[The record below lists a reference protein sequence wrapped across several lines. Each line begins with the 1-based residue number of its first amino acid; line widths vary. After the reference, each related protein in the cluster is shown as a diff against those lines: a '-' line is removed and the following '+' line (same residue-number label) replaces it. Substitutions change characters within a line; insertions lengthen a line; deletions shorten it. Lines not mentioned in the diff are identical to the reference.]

1 MMENRAISGFISYQK
16 SAQKAEST
24 LRSYQSDLRVFLRWF
39 KLTNHEMLTLSKIT
53 PTDLRH
59 FKRFLIDSGYKP
71 STITRKL
78 LSIRYFLEWG
88 WSTKKIKYRFPLPK
102 LVKQMQSAPRWLDR
116 IEQNAL
122 IRHVEQFSSVRDTAI
137 FKVLINTGLR
147 VQELCDLK
155 WTNIIIA
162 ERKGSLVVRHS
173 KGEKY
178 REIPLNKDARNA
190 FNSIDYKIYA
200 GSDTFVFSGQRGHL
214 KPRGVQLMFKR
225 VISNSNL
232 AEHISPH
239 QLRHTFCKNLVDAGV
254 SLEKVAA
261 LAGHERLDTTKIYCK
276 PSKSDLNDAVEL
288 ISEEE

>member
-1 MMENRAISGFISYQK
+1 MMKNRAILGFIAYQEGIQK
-16 SAQKAEST
+16 SEST
-24 LRSYQSDLRVFLRWF
+24 LRSYQSDLSIFSKWF
-39 KLTNHEMLTLSKIT
+39 KDVNHEILTLSKIT

-78 LSIRYFLEWG
+78 LSIKYFLEWG
-88 WSTKKIKYRFPLPK
+88 WNTKKIKYRFPLPK
-102 LVKQMQSAPRWLDR
+102 LVKQMQSAPRWLNR

-122 IRHVEQFSSVRDTAI
+122 LRHIEQFSSVRDVAI
-137 FKVLINTGLR
+137 FKILINTGLR
-147 VQELCDLK
+147 VQELCNLK
-155 WTNIIIA
+155 WTNIKIA

-190 FNSIDYKIYA
+190 FNSIDYKACA
-200 GSDTFVFSGQRGHL
+200 GSDTFVFPGQRGHL
-214 KPRGVQLMFKR
+214 KSRGVQLMFKR
-225 VISNSNL
+225 VLSNNNFDES
-232 AEHISPH
+232 ISPH

-276 PSKSDLNDAVEL
+276 PSQSDLSDAVEL
-288 ISEEE
+288 IGEEE